1 MTRITEDKT
10 IHLNTKSLKILVFDK
25 RRNSVYSV
33 VPELH
38 WDLWDMLMQRYF
50 PEA

>member
-10 IHLNTKSLKILVFDK
+10 ITLNPKTLKIVVFDK
-25 RRNSVYSV
+25 RRNSVYAV

-38 WDLWDMLMQRYF
+38 WDLWDMLVQRYF
-50 PEA
+50 PKA